1 MEVGGLLTGQTLG
14 AADPGAQGC
23 GCAKIECMP
32 ERAPTRPAGPQDL
45 VDLVVAAAA
54 DAPERPALV
63 AGAEVLTWAELDH
76 EVGRVAHGL
85 VTAGVVAGHRVALA
99 MANRPELVVAYLA
112 VLRVQAVAVPLNPR
126 ATPDELAR
134 MLADCGARMVLA
146 DEVAVTGVRE
156 AVDRLAA
163 ELADPP
169 AEGGLPADLLA
180 RAVRPRV
187 VVVGATLRPGERA
200 YDHLRA
206 DRTREHPQLPDPEKL
221 ATLLY
226 TSGASGRPR
235 AAMLSHRALLAN
247 IEQVGRVEPPMIGP
261 GDVVLGALPMFHVYG
276 LNAVL
281 GAVLWHRATLVLVAA
296 YEPESV
302 LDLVAEQQV
311 TVLPVAPAV
320 IGHLLGRERLA
331 ERLASVRLVLSGSAP
346 LDPAQV
352 ERFVAE
358 TGIAVHQG
366 YGLTEAAP
374 VVTSTLC
381 VPPGEDGLVGRPEPG
396 SVGGALPGIEIRL
409 VDDAG
414 RTPEQGDAGQVCLRG
429 ANLFSGY
436 WPDGW
441 DAPDAEGWWATG
453 DVGFLAPDGQLFLV
467 DRVKELVIV
476 SGFNVYPTEVEDVVS
491 EVEGVTEVAVIGV
504 PDPGTGEAVVAYVVA
519 PGLDAATVEA
529 AVREHCATRLAR
541 FKQPA
546 RVQVVPDLPHTV
558 TGKVRKGSLRA
569 AERRRDLELL

>member
-1 MEVGGLLTGQTLG
+1 M
-14 AADPGAQGC
+14 A
-23 GCAKIECMP
+23 
-32 ERAPTRPAGPQDL
+32 ERAPTRPTDL

-63 AGAEVLTWAELDH
+63 AGETVLTWAELDH

-85 VTAGVVAGHRVALA
+85 VTAGVVAGHRVAIA
-99 MANRPELVVAYLA
+99 MTNRPELVVAYLA

-126 ATPDELAR
+126 ATADELAR
-134 MLADCGARMVLA
+134 MLADAGARMVLA
-146 DEVAVTGVRE
+146 DDVAVTATRE
-156 AVDRLAA
+156 AVDRLAT
-163 ELADPP
+163 ELAVHSGD
-169 AEGGLPADLLA
+169 GGDATLPSELLA
-180 RAVRPRV
+180 RAVVPRV

-247 IEQVGRVEPPMIGP
+247 IEQAGEVDPPMIGP

-296 YEPESV
+296 YEPEQV

-311 TVLPVAPAV
+311 TVLPIAPTV
-320 IGHLLGRERLA
+320 IGHLVGRERLA

-346 LDPAQV
+346 LDLEQV

-381 VPPGEDGLVGRPEPG
+381 VPPGADGQVGRPEPG
-396 SVGGALPGIEIRL
+396 SVGSALPGIEIRL
-409 VDDAG
+409 VDDSG
-414 RTPEQGDAGQVCLRG
+414 RAPEQGDAGEVCVRG

-467 DRVKELVIV
+467 DRVKDVVIV

-504 PDPGTGEAVVAYVVA
+504 RDQATGEAVVAYVVA
-519 PGLDAATVEA
+519 PGRAPAEVEA
-529 AVREHCATRLAR
+529 AVREHCGTRLAR

-546 RVQVVPDLPHTV
+546 RVQVVEELPHTV

>member
-1 MEVGGLLTGQTLG
+1 MS
-14 AADPGAQGC
+14 
-23 GCAKIECMP
+23 
-32 ERAPTRPAGPQDL
+32 ERASTGPTDL

-63 AGAEVLTWAELDH
+63 ARGTTLTWAELDA

-85 VTAGVVAGHRVALA
+85 VSAGVVAGHRVALA
-99 MANRPELVVAYLA
+99 MVNRPELVIGYLA

-126 ATPDELAR
+126 ATADELAR
-134 MLADCGARMVLA
+134 MLADSGARMVLA
-146 DEVAVTGVRE
+146 DDVAVTGVRE

-163 ELADPP
+163 ELAPD
-169 AEGGLPADLLA
+169 EGDGGGRPEVGLPPELLA
-180 RAVRPRV
+180 RAVVPRV
-187 VVVGATLRPGERA
+187 VVAGATLRPGERG
-200 YDHLRA
+200 YDQLRA

-221 ATLLY
+221 AVLLY
-226 TSGASGRPR
+226 TSGSSGRPR
-235 AAMLSHRALLAN
+235 GAMLSHRALLAN
-247 IEQVGRVEPPMIGP
+247 IEQVGAVEPPMIGP
-261 GDVVLGALPMFHVYG
+261 GDVVLGALPLFHVYG

-281 GAVLWHRATLVLVAA
+281 GAVLWHRATLVLVEA

-311 TVLPVAPAV
+311 TVLPVAPTV
-320 IGHLLGRERLA
+320 IGHLLGRDRLA

-352 ERFVAE
+352 ETFVAE

-381 VPPGEDGLVGRPEPG
+381 VPPGEDGQPGQPGRPEPG
-396 SVGGALPGIEIRL
+396 SVGGALPGIEVRL
-409 VDDAG
+409 VDDRG
-414 RTPEQGDAGQVCLRG
+414 RAPEQGDAGEVCIRG

-491 EVEGVTEVAVIGV
+491 EVEGVVEVAVIGV
-504 PDPGTGEAVVAYVVA
+504 PDPDTGEAVVAYVVA
-519 PGLDAATVEA
+519 PGQDPAEVEA
-529 AVREHCATRLAR
+529 GVREHCATRLAR

-546 RVQVVPDLPHTV
+546 RVQVVDELPHTV